1 LLGTITRIDVDG
13 GVPYAIPAAPAG
25 EHLYS
30 DFGRSTLVSFGE
42 PYRAAA
48 FVESLAQ
55 RAPALQLDW
64 FRTGVGKFAVVLTYR
79 DREHFSSSARL
90 LEGAGFPLD

>member
-1 LLGTITRIDVDG
+1 VADHRQ
-13 GVPYAIPAAPAG
+13 
-25 EHLYS
+25 S
-30 DFGRSTLVSFGE
+30 SFGRSTLVSFGE

-64 FRTGVGKFAVVLTYR
+64 FHTGVGKFAVVLTYR
-79 DREHFSSSARL
+79 DREHFLSSAQL
-90 LEGAGFPLD
+90 LECAGFLLD